1 VTTRQ
6 RKKPPGERLVL
17 REVFGH
23 FLPEEHGEFMSFHPG
38 VEILPLYGSAHEDPH
53 SRGPSAALLRYQPG
67 ASIPEHQ
74 HAGYE
79 HVFVLRGSQEDQSGH
94 YARGTCVINPPGTRH
109 AVTSAEGC
117 LVLAIW
123 NRPVV
128 ILEGET
134 Q

>member
-1 VTTRQ
+1 VDGA
-6 RKKPPGERLVL
+6 PSARLVL
-17 REVFGH
+17 RDIFGD
-23 FLPEEHGEFMSFHPG
+23 FAPKEHGEFKGFHPG
-38 VEILPLYGSAHEDPH
+38 VEILPLYGHEDPE

-79 HVFVLRGSQEDQSGH
+79 HILVLRGSQEDHSGR
-94 YARGTCVINPPGTRH
+94 YERGTIVINPPGTRH
-109 AVTSAEGC
+109 QVTSAEGC

-128 ILEGET
+128 IVEGET
-134 Q
+134 P

>member
-1 VTTRQ
+1 MKA
-6 RKKPPGERLVL
+6 RKDIPSERIVL
-17 REVFGH
+17 REVFGE
-23 FLPEEHGEFMSFHPG
+23 FSPDEHGEFRRFHPG
-38 VEILPLYGSAHEDPH
+38 VEILPLYGIDHGDPE

-79 HVFVLRGSQEDQSGH
+79 HILVLRGSQEDQSGR
-94 YARGTCVINPPGTRH
+94 YVRGTCVINPPGTRH
-109 AVTSAEGC
+109 AVKSTEGC

-128 ILEGET
+128 IVEGET
-134 Q
+134 P

>member
-1 VTTRQ
+1 
-6 RKKPPGERLVL
+6 VL
-17 REVFGH
+17 REIFGDFAPH
-23 FLPEEHGEFMSFHPG
+23 EHGEFRRFHPG
-38 VEILPLYGSAHEDPH
+38 VEILPLYGHGDPD

-79 HVFVLRGSQEDQSGH
+79 HILVLRGSQEDQSGR
-94 YARGTCVINPPGTRH
+94 YVRGTCVINPPGTRH
-109 AVTSAEGC
+109 AVSSAEGC

-128 ILEGET
+128 IVEGET
-134 Q
+134 P

>member
-1 VTTRQ
+1 MTERRAVSVPT
-6 RKKPPGERLVL
+6 ERLVL
-17 REVFGH
+17 ADLFGD
-23 FLPEEHGEFMSFHPG
+23 FAPQEYGEFRRLHPG
-38 VEILPLYGSAHEDPH
+38 VDILPLYGGSHDELPLG
-53 SRGPSAALLRYQPG
+53 GPSAALLRYAPG

-79 HVFVLRGSQEDQSGH
+79 HIFVLRGSQEDQRGH
-94 YARGTCVINPPGTRH
+94 YGRGTCVINPPGTRH
-109 AVTSAEGC
+109 AVKSTEGC

-134 Q
+134 P